1 MASIVS
7 GLWLGW
13 VMDRMREHSTRGDAA
28 TVGAAS
34 GPETARTGGTSA
46 VPFAVEDVRDGL
58 AGVDPALLSDPDRIA
73 LVAALGRLKAAA
85 AAAQVRLT
93 AAFAAGHGIP
103 TDAFIEHAE
112 QRRVVGAEAG
122 LARRESPSKGDQ
134 WVRHALVLAN
144 DLPRTLAALER
155 ATITEDV
162 ARCVA
167 EEAGVL
173 DRRRRRE
180 LDERLAEA
188 LHHLSV
194 RSARQTCQ
202 RITAEI
208 DADAMARR
216 MRRAKARRRVT
227 MRPIGDGMAYLSI
240 LGTATD
246 VLGAY
251 QCLRQDAQA
260 LLAGGTRTEGLGVLT
275 SALALARLSGRDIDQ
290 AQPVTVNIVMTDRS
304 LLGWGEQSRS
314 TEEPALVGLGG
325 AMPADVARELLADP
339 EVEAFFRRL
348 ITSPNG
354 RDLVAMGSVSR
365 IFPAGLRSM
374 ITLRDQHC
382 RTPFCDAPIRT
393 LDHINPHRDHGPTSY
408 RNGQGYCLR
417 CNLTKESEA
426 YACWVRGSPDEGHP
440 HRDDSGLP
448 HEVLIRT
455 PSGQEAASLA
465 PPILGWGWQIPPELE
480 DAPDRWPTPA
490 QTGTAAM
497 DQFPT
502 ESWVERALRIQLDL
516 VA

>member
-1 MASIVS
+1 
-7 GLWLGW
+7 
-13 VMDRMREHSTRGDAA
+13 MDQMREHSTRGDAA

-34 GPETARTGGTSA
+34 GL
-46 VPFAVEDVRDGL
+46 EDVRDGL
-58 AGVDPALLSDPDRIA
+58 AWMDPALLSDPDRIA
-73 LVAALGRLKAAA
+73 LVAELGRLKAAA

-103 TDAFIEHAE
+103 TDAFLEHAE

-122 LARRESPSKGDQ
+122 LAQRESPSKGDQ

-155 ATITEDV
+155 AAITEEV

-173 DRRRRRE
+173 DRAQRRE
-180 LDERLAEA
+180 LDERLAED
-188 LHHLSV
+188 LPRLSV
-194 RSARQTCQ
+194 RSARQACQ

-208 DADAMARR
+208 DADAVARR
-216 MRRAKARRRVT
+216 MRRAKTQRRVT
-227 MRPIGDGMAYLSI
+227 MRPVGDGMAYLSI

-251 QCLRQDAQA
+251 QSLRQDAQA

-275 SALALARLSGRDIDQ
+275 STLALARLSGRDLDQ

-314 TEEPALVGLGG
+314 SEEPAFMGFGG

-339 EVEAFFRRL
+339 KVDAFFRRL
-348 ITSPNG
+348 FTSPNG
-354 RDLVAMGSVSR
+354 RDLVAMDSVSR

-382 RTPFCDAPIRT
+382 RTPFCEAPIRT
-393 LDHINPHRDHGPTSY
+393 IDHINPHRDHGPTSY

-417 CNLTKESEA
+417 CNLTKEA
-426 YACWVRGSPDEGHP
+426 DDYACRVRGSPDERHP
-440 HRDDSGLP
+440 RRDDSGLP
-448 HEVLIRT
+448 HEVLIQT

-480 DAPDRWPTPA
+480 DAPDRWPRPA
-490 QTGTAAM
+490 HTGIAAM
-497 DQFPT
+497 DLQFPT
-502 ESWVERALRIQLDL
+502 ESGLERAFRINLEL